1 MLHVIMRLKISLFY
15 IGIILIIAG
24 SIWAGILLYE
34 TNKNTSDFLLD
45 SSEADS
51 TSIKLNGNGIG
62 FYLISSESY
71 QNNILAKVIDSHGN
85 FLDIRKITNK
95 VTVDYFRF
103 EHNDQVTLEL
113 TNLSDKPVQLSTTI
127 GDTRV
132 SEIMLPAILIFTG
145 AMILIFSG
153 FKKLRNYITEHPDEN
168 NS

>member
-1 MLHVIMRLKISLFY
+1 MRLKISLFY
-15 IGIILIIAG
+15 IGILSIAIG
-24 SIWAGILLYE
+24 SIWAGILLNE
-34 TNKNTSDFLLD
+34 ANK
-45 SSEADS
+45 S
-51 TSIKLNGNGIG
+51 TSNFQLDNSEVNSLTMKVMGNGIG
-62 FYLISSESY
+62 YYLISSESY

-113 TNLSDKPVQLSTTI
+113 TNLSDKPVQLSTTL

-132 SEIMLPAILIFTG
+132 SEIMMPAILIFAG
-145 AMILIFSG
+145 ALILVFSG

>member
-1 MLHVIMRLKISLFY
+1 MRLKISLFY
-15 IGIILIIAG
+15 IGLLLIVAG
-24 SIWAGILLYE
+24 SIWSGILLYE
-34 TNKNTSDFLLD
+34 TNKSTSNFLLENSET
-45 SSEADS
+45 SSISMKVE
-51 TSIKLNGNGIG
+51 GNGIG

-103 EHNDQVTLEL
+103 EHNDQITLEL
-113 TNLSDKPVQLSTTI
+113 TNLSDKPVQLSTTM

-132 SEIMLPAILIFTG
+132 QEIMLPAILIFAG
-145 AMILIFSG
+145 AMILVFSG

-168 NS
+168 KS

>member
-1 MLHVIMRLKISLFY
+1 MIIS
-15 IGIILIIAG
+15 G
-24 SIWAGILLYE
+24 SIWAGIIL
-34 TNKNTSDFLLD
+34 
-45 SSEADS
+45 SEANKSVDS
-51 TSIKLNGNGIG
+51 FHLGNSEVGTTSLKVQGNGIG

-95 VTVDYFRF
+95 VTVDYFHF

-113 TNLSDKPVQLSTTI
+113 TNLSDNPVQLSITI

-132 SEIMLPAILIFTG
+132 SEIMLPAILILAG
-145 AMILIFSG
+145 ALILVFSG

>member
-1 MLHVIMRLKISLFY
+1 MRLSISLFY
-15 IGIILIIAG
+15 IGIILIMIG
-24 SIWAGILLYE
+24 SIWAGIIL
-34 TNKNTSDFLLD
+34 
-45 SSEADS
+45 SEANKSVDS
-51 TSIKLNGNGIG
+51 FHLGNSEVGTTSLQVEGNGIG

-71 QNNILAKVIDSHGN
+71 QNNILAKVVDSHGN

-95 VTVDYFRF
+95 VTVDYFHF

-113 TNLSDKPVQLSTTI
+113 TNLSDNPVQLSTTI

-132 SEIMLPAILIFTG
+132 SEIMLPAILIFAG

>member
-1 MLHVIMRLKISLFY
+1 MRLPISLFH
-15 IGIILIIAG
+15 IGIILIISG
-24 SIWAGILLYE
+24 SIWAGVIL
-34 TNKNTSDFLLD
+34 
-45 SSEADS
+45 SEANKSIDS
-51 TSIKLNGNGIG
+51 FQLGNSEVGTTSLKVEGNGIG

-95 VTVDYFRF
+95 VTVDYFHF

-113 TNLSDKPVQLSTTI
+113 TNLSEKPVQLSITI

-132 SEIMLPAILIFTG
+132 SEITLPAILIFVG

-153 FKKLRNYITEHPDEN
+153 FKKLRNYITEQPDEN
-168 NS
+168 KS